1 MGSPNRSGIIE
12 AKMKNLREWEQKTRQ
27 GYSHIYTVI
36 KEILQSK
43 QEIEKVYAQIDLKMA
58 SIKNTLKQ
66 DQLQGKSIVKV
77 KKKPWQPSEKNTLSG
92 HVEELGKRLEL
103 KFVADTENLC
113 SGVCRE
119 FFSFDHTVLREF
131 LKLHQVNARKMDRT
145 ETESR
150 FEELVRLDPSN
161 KPCFYNV
168 RRNIVTLIQQ
178 LGGEE

>member
-1 MGSPNRSGIIE
+1 
-12 AKMKNLREWEQKTRQ
+12 MKNLKEWEQKTGQ
-27 GYSHIYTVI
+27 GYSNIYTVI

-43 QEIEKVYAQIDLKMA
+43 QEIEKVYAQIDHKMA

-66 DQLQGKSIVKV
+66 DLQQGQSTIRV
-77 KKKPWQPSEKNTLSG
+77 KKKPWQPSKKNTLSG
-92 HVEELGKRLEL
+92 HVEELGKRLEI
-103 KFVADTENLC
+103 KFVSDTGNLC

-119 FFSFDHTVLREF
+119 FFSFDHTVLKEF
-131 LKLHQVNARKMDRT
+131 LKLHGVNARKLDRT

-168 RRNIVTLIQQ
+168 RRNIVALIQQ

>member
-1 MGSPNRSGIIE
+1 
-12 AKMKNLREWEQKTRQ
+12 MKNLREWEQRTGQ

-43 QEIEKVYAQIDLKMA
+43 QEIKKIYAQIDLTMA

-66 DQLQGKSIVKV
+66 DQQQGQSMVKV
-77 KKKPWQPSEKNTLSG
+77 KKKPWQPSEKNMFSG

-103 KFVADTENLC
+103 KFVSDTGDLC

-119 FFSFDHTVLREF
+119 FFSFDLTVLREF
-131 LKLHQVNARKMDRT
+131 LKLHQVNVRKMDRT

-168 RRNIVTLIQQ
+168 RCNIVTLIQQ
-178 LGGEE
+178 LVGDK